1 MELWFHVRL
10 TASLSREG
18 GRMSTSEK
26 RKHSL
31 KEGRAE
37 RRRTQ
42 DRTLIQKG
50 EMRLRNSP
58 YLG

>member
-18 GRMSTSEK
+18 GRMSTSKK

-31 KEGRAE
+31 KEGRLE

-42 DRTLIQKG
+42 NRTLIQKG
-50 EMRLRNSP
+50 EMRLRSSP